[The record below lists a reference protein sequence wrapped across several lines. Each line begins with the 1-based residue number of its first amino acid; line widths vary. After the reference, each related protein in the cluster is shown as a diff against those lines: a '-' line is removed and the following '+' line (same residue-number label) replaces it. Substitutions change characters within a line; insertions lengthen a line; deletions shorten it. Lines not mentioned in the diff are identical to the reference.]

1 MSVHSKKSARI
12 VTMLVDGRKIA
23 SDIAEE
29 LKAELVSVP
38 KLKLLVIQ
46 VGADPA
52 TESFIRMKK
61 AFADKV
67 GIEVTIEKFLDTV
80 TTAELVARVQKAS
93 ADANVTG
100 MIVQL
105 PMPTSVSTREV
116 LDTISPA
123 KDPDLLSAESKTNFA
138 LGTSEILPPVVG
150 AIAEVLARYYVDVT
164 ELSTVVVGYGSLV
177 GEPVTVWLKNKG
189 VDYALVTSQTG
200 DKVKIIKAAELLITG
215 AGDSGVIKPEMISIG
230 VVIVDAGTSEH
241 GGVMMGDCDPA
252 CATKAALMTPVPGG
266 VGPIAVATLFRN
278 LVLLS
283 RRAAK

>member
-1 MSVHSKKSARI
+1 
-12 VTMLVDGRKIA
+12 MLVDGRKIA

-67 GIEVTIEKFLDTV
+67 GIEVTIEKFLDTA
-80 TTAELVARVQKAS
+80 TTAELVARVQKAN

-138 LGTSEILPPVVG
+138 LGTSKILPPVVG
-150 AIAEVLARYYVDVT
+150 AIAEMLARYYVDVR

-177 GEPVTVWLKNKG
+177 GEPVTVWFKNLG
-189 VDYALVTSQTG
+189 VDYALVTAETS
-200 DKVKIIKAAELLITG
+200 DKAKAKIIKTAELLITG
-215 AGDSGVIKPEMISIG
+215 AGDPGMIKPEMIQEG
-230 VVIVDAGTSEH
+230 VVIVDVGTSES
-241 GGVMMGDCDPA
+241 GGMIKGDVDPA
-252 CATKAALMTPVPGG
+252 CQTKASLITPVPGG
-266 VGPIAVATLFRN
+266 VGPEAVPQLFKTLVE
-278 LVLLS
+278 L
-283 RRAAK
+283 AHPTTG